1 MANLRPRFW
10 TIEMAEGV
18 VIEQLDLPV
27 GKALIDDTFADE
39 VNTLLFKQDVT
50 TLIKLVS
57 TSKT

>member
-1 MANLRPRFW
+1 
-10 TIEMAEGV
+10 MAEGV